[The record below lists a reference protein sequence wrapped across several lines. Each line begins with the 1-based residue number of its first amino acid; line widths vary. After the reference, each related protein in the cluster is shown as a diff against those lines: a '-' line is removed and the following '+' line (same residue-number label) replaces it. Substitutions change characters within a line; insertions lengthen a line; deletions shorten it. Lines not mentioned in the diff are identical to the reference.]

1 MLNLLTR
8 YHKLLSIVIAL
19 SVIGS
24 IFLLRNGITIDNSLE
39 TWFVHNDK
47 VYDNYIDF
55 RERYANDEVVAIY
68 VRSGNVF
75 SPVVIEKMVAM
86 CSQIDSLES
95 VKSVF
100 YLANAPYIS
109 SSFFGPVVTP
119 LINTL
124 PRNDDDVEL
133 LKSKI
138 EKVTHYK
145 NILIDK
151 KSEGFMAFAMLY
163 PSTDAHYSST
173 CIEQIQ
179 DVSLKHFEKVHFG
192 GIPVV
197 NKSLNETADK
207 ESRKLSVLSILAVF
221 ALLMIFLRNWRYVFI
236 SVLAV
241 LIPVVWLFSGYVYF
255 GGTLNMITVIIPTIL
270 LITGTATS
278 IHIIN
283 ICHRFIAESH
293 DVSPSKSLVKALK
306 YVFWPCFF
314 TATTT
319 MAGFISLVASP
330 IDGIQEVGIL
340 SAIGVG
346 LVFICSF
353 VVTPIAILLF
363 PSKRI
368 NAEQSLQLSSKSTFV
383 LDFINTLNRRFPR
396 LALILFPA
404 TIALSI
410 ALMWKIGIGT
420 NTFDYLDKRSSAY
433 ADNFIIE
440 NEVGPFMPVELLITK
455 DSSFNATDLHNIF
468 RFQKELNKSGIVS
481 NVFSPLDIMV
491 YLNQTIYG
499 VSSNQLP
506 AGKGSTEWV
515 KNLYLKNRN
524 KGFQRYD
531 NEDFTE
537 MRISANTLVGTSA
550 EYSVKQEK
558 IIELFGKTFGD
569 RGISLSVRGYMP
581 MYVAMNN
588 HIINGQI
595 KTFLIAF
602 TLILFLIV
610 ICFKSLKLALLAL
623 TPNLFPISLVL
634 LAMYFLQIPIDQSTA
649 LITCVILGIAF
660 DDSIHLI
667 YSYRN
672 HQRLGFSSSEAT
684 NLALQ
689 TTASAM
695 ISTSIALFAGFIIIA
710 TMSVAGLM
718 YFGILCSIAV
728 VGSIL
733 GNIWL
738 FPVQL
743 KKIK

>member
-1 MLNLLTR
+1 ML
-8 YHKLLSIVIAL
+8 
-19 SVIGS
+19 
-24 IFLLRNGITIDNSLE
+24 LLRDGITIDNSLE
-39 TWFVHNDK
+39 TWFVNNDK

-55 RERYANDEVVAIY
+55 RDRYTNDEVVVIY
-68 VRSGNVF
+68 VRSGDVF
-75 SPVVIEKMVAM
+75 SPLVIQKMVAM

-100 YLANAPYIS
+100 YLANAPYVG
-109 SSFFGPVVTP
+109 SSFFGPVVSP

-124 PRNDDDVEL
+124 PKNNDDVEL

-138 EKVTHYK
+138 EKVPHYK

-151 KSEGFMAFAMLY
+151 KSEGFMVFVVLY
-163 PSTDAHYSST
+163 PSTDEHFNSN
-173 CIEQIQ
+173 CIQLIQ
-179 DVSLKHFEKVHFG
+179 DISLSFFEKVHFG
-192 GIPVV
+192 GIPVI
-197 NKSLNETADK
+197 NKSLNETADM
-207 ESRKLSVLSILAVF
+207 ESRKLSLMSVLTVF

-236 SVLAV
+236 SLLAV
-241 LIPVVWLFSGYVYF
+241 LIPVLWLFSGYVYF

-283 ICHRFIAESH
+283 ICHRFIAE
-293 DVSPSKSLVKALK
+293 DQEANTTKTLKKALI

-319 MAGFISLVASP
+319 MAGFISLVVSP
-330 IDGIQEVGIL
+330 IDGIKEVGVL

-353 VVTPIAILLF
+353 VLTPIAFLLF
-363 PSKRI
+363 PVKGIRTEKS
-368 NAEQSLQLSSKSTFV
+368 EQLSPKSRLV
-383 LDFINTLNRRFPR
+383 LDYFNSINSRFPR
-396 LALILFPA
+396 LALIIFPS
-404 TIALSI
+404 TISLSVALVWNI
-410 ALMWKIGIGT
+410 DIGT
-420 NTFDYLDKRSSAY
+420 NTFDYLDKESSAY
-433 ADNFIIE
+433 IDNFIIE
-440 NEVGPFMPVELLITK
+440 KKVGPFMPVELLVAK
-455 DSSFNATDLHNIF
+455 DSTFDANDLHKIF
-468 RFQKELNKSGIVS
+468 EFQNELSKSGIVS

-491 YLNQTIYG
+491 HLNHAIYG
-499 VSSNQLP
+499 VIANQLP
-506 AGKGSTEWV
+506 EGKGSTEWI

-537 MRISANTLVGTSA
+537 MRISANTLVGSSA
-550 EYSVKQEK
+550 QYRVKQEK
-558 IIELFGKTFGD
+558 IIELFRRTCGID
-569 RGISLSVRGYMP
+569 NGISVSVRGYMP

-595 KTFLIAF
+595 KTFLVAF
-602 TLILFLIV
+602 ALILFLII
-610 ICFKSLKLALLAL
+610 ICFKSVKLALLAL
-623 TPNLFPISLVL
+623 IPNLFPISLVL
-634 LAMYFLQIPIDQSTA
+634 ISMYFIKIPIDQSTA

-672 HQRLGFSSSEAT
+672 HQHLGYNSIDAT
-684 NLALQ
+684 SKALQ

-710 TMSVAGLM
+710 SMSVAGLM

-738 FPVQL
+738 FPILL
-743 KKIK
+743 KRIK